1 LGSTARWHH
10 AGDVDHQPILRHL
23 REGELEIQGRMPY
36 SSNATLLVR
45 ICHDGEQGL
54 GVYKPHEGERPLW
67 DFPPGLGVR
76 EVATYELAQALGWEV
91 IPPTVLRDGPFG
103 EGSVQHFVD
112 ADFEQHHF
120 TLVEDEAN
128 HPALQRLAL
137 LDVVANNTDRKSGH
151 CLIDGE
157 GRIWGI
163 DNGLSFH
170 EELKLRTV
178 IWEFGGQPIPDD
190 LAEPLRRL
198 VDRGVPK
205 ALEPLLTDDEQEAL
219 LYRAGDLLE
228 SGRFPVDHSGRRWP
242 WPLV

>member
-1 LGSTARWHH
+1 
-10 AGDVDHQPILRHL
+10 VDHTSTLRLL
-23 REGELEIQGRMPY
+23 REGELEVQGRMPY

-45 ICHDGEQGL
+45 ICHEGEEGL
-54 GVYKPHEGERPLW
+54 GIYKPHRGERPLW

-76 EVATYELAQALGWEV
+76 EAAAFELAQALGWDV
-91 IPPTVLRDGPFG
+91 IPPTVLRDGPLG

-120 TLVEDEAN
+120 TLVEDEAH
-128 HPALQRLAL
+128 HPALQRLCL

-151 CLIDGE
+151 CLVDAD

-170 EELKLRTV
+170 EEFKLRTV
-178 IWEFGGQPIPDD
+178 IWEFSGDAIPDELLD
-190 LAEPLRRL
+190 PIAALVEADQLPEALAE
-198 VDRGVPK
+198 
-205 ALEPLLTDDEQEAL
+205 LLTDDEQEAML
-219 LYRAGDLLE
+219 DRAGALLR
-228 SGRFPVDHSGRRWP
+228 GRHFPTDPSGRRWP

>member
-1 LGSTARWHH
+1 MLATM
-10 AGDVDHQPILRHL
+10 DHEPTLQRL
-23 REGELEIQGRMPY
+23 REGDLEVQGRMPY

-45 ICHDGEQGL
+45 ICHEGDEGL
-54 GVYKPHEGERPLW
+54 GVYKPHRGERPLW

-76 EVATYELAQALGWEV
+76 EVAAFELAQALGWDV

-112 ADFEQHHF
+112 ADFEHHHF

-128 HPALQRLAL
+128 HPALRRLCL

-151 CLIDGE
+151 CLVDAE

-170 EELKLRTV
+170 EEFKLRTV
-178 IWEFGGQPIPDD
+178 IWEFAGEPLPDD
-190 LAEPLRRL
+190 LAADLQAFLDVDTPAALRS
-198 VDRGVPK
+198 
-205 ALEPLLTDDEQEAL
+205 LLTDDEHEAMR
-219 LYRAGDLLE
+219 YRAADLLE
-228 SGRFPVDHSGRRWP
+228 GGRFPVDHSGRRWP